1 LPSEEVE
8 VGKSK
13 KLVYVSEDLCEEA
26 KRASRELGYSLT
38 KFVESSVA
46 LGLSAAKLGYTPE
59 KASEVLSVLRAQK
72 ALGGAFVPQG
82 VLNLIAEGPEG
93 LREEL
98 LRASYEAGLA
108 HGRYLKE
115 KSQDPI
121 QSLKTFLE
129 VTRWDLNEVEVEREG
144 RTVKLRCVS
153 TSHTAHA
160 TELLAKFVEGL
171 IGGLGYQL
179 QKIDWMRGIIVAEF
193 RTGP

>member
-1 LPSEEVE
+1 LSK
-8 VGKSK
+8 GK

-26 KRASRELGYSLT
+26 KKASRELGYSLT
-38 KFVESSVA
+38 RFVESSVA

-59 KASEVLSVLRAQK
+59 RASEVLGVLRAQR

-82 VLNLIAEGPEG
+82 VLSLIAEGPEG

-108 HGRYLKE
+108 HGRYLRE
-115 KSQDPI
+115 KSQDPV

-129 VTRWDLNEVEVEREG
+129 VTRWDLNEVEVEQEG
-144 RTVKLRCVS
+144 RAFKLRCVS
-153 TSHTAHA
+153 TSHTTRA

-171 IGGLGYQL
+171 ISGLGCQV
-179 QKIDWMRGIIVAEF
+179 QRIDWMRGIIVAEF
-193 RTGP
+193 RAMP

>member
-1 LPSEEVE
+1 VS
-8 VGKSK
+8 KSK

-59 KASEVLSVLRAQK
+59 RASEVLAVLRAQR
-72 ALGGAFVPQG
+72 ALGGAFVPQE
-82 VLNLIAEGPEG
+82 VLNLIGEGPEE
-93 LREEL
+93 LKREL
-98 LRASYEAGLA
+98 SRAYYEAGLA

-115 KSQDPI
+115 KSQDPM

-129 VTRWDLNEVEVEREG
+129 VARWDLNEVEVEREG
-144 RTVKLRCVS
+144 RAFKLRCVS
-153 TSHTAHA
+153 TSHAAHT

-171 IGGLGYQL
+171 ITGLGCQV
-179 QKIDWMRGIIVAEF
+179 QRIDWVRGIVVAEF
-193 RTGP
+193 RAGP